1 MKPDKS
7 EDTRRGTLVLAW
19 GNAGRIDDGL
29 GPRLAEALETLELSD
44 VTVLSEYQLQVEH
57 AWEVARFRRVVF
69 VDADRTAEAPFR
81 MVPLLAESGPT
92 RYTSHELPP
101 AAVLALARDLYDAR
115 PEAWLMGIRGYEFD
129 EFGEWLSSGASA
141 NLEAAVR
148 FLVSRF
154 RSFGDSAAP
163 VTTSVTR

>member
-1 MKPDKS
+1 MKPSRSD
-7 EDTRRGTLVLAW
+7 DTCRGTLVLGW
-19 GNAGRIDDGL
+19 GNPGRIDDGL
-29 GPRLAEALETLELSD
+29 GPRLAEALEALELRE

-92 RYTSHELPP
+92 RYTSHELSP

-129 EFGEWLSSGASA
+129 EFGEWLSGGAAA

-154 RSFGDSAAP
+154 RSPGDPTAP
-163 VTTSVTR
+163 VKTSVSR